1 MLRRLSHEN
10 SPLLYSLVTL
20 YPLGILFLDHG
31 HSFSIFRAFAHIL
44 YSLMLMLFL
53 LVLLHVLL
61 FMLVLVLVLVLVLAL
76 AFALAFALVLV
87 SPNGSHP
94 RMTFTCQSALQAN
107 FISSRRTRR

>member
-10 SPLLYSLVTL
+10 SPLLHSLVTL

-61 FMLVLVLVLVLVLAL
+61 LMLVLVLVLVLAL